1 MDIKRQTATVGGY
14 GILAS
19 LDREASL
26 AGRIGG
32 GGTRSGVARGIAVN
46 LNGGILGAI
55 AVAVALVLLL
65 GWWLFGGTTP
75 VLKAEPKMVWQAP
88 VAEPAL
94 PAAGAAPATP
104 AAPAISADSPAA
116 IVNEPDLGRV
126 PVKAPVPA
134 PRVVA
139 HAAQPVRARV
149 KTAVRA
155 ATVPVLAAAPVTDSD
170 VALLTAIVAH
180 ANGLAAARDI
190 VEARVAESTESLLQR
205 CGKVGGEE
213 GRLCR
218 ARICTSRNA
227 DAACRGF

>member
-1 MDIKRQTATVGGY
+1 MDSKRQTATVGGY

-19 LDREASL
+19 LDREAGL
-26 AGRIGG
+26 VGRGG
-32 GGTRSGVARGIAVN
+32 GARSNVARGIAVN
-46 LNGGILGAI
+46 LNGGIFGAI
-55 AVAVALVLLL
+55 AVALALVLLL

-75 VLKAEPKMVWQAP
+75 VLKAGPKMVWHAP
-88 VAEPAL
+88 VADSVAS
-94 PAAGAAPATP
+94 AAPSALV
-104 AAPAISADSPAA
+104 APAETPAA

-126 PVKAPVPA
+126 PVKPPVAA
-134 PRVVA
+134 PRGIS
-139 HAAQPVRARV
+139 HAAHPIRTRV

-155 ATVPVLAAAPVTDSD
+155 ATVPVLAAAPAADSD

-190 VEARVAESTESLLQR
+190 VEARMADSTESLLQR

-218 ARICTSRNA
+218 LRICSTRHA
-227 DAACRGF
+227 DAACRPL

>member
-1 MDIKRQTATVGGY
+1 MDSKRQTATVGGY

-32 GGTRSGVARGIAVN
+32 GGVRSGVARGIVVN
-46 LNGGILGAI
+46 LNGGIFGAI
-55 AVAVALVLLL
+55 AIAVALVLLL

-75 VLKAEPKMVWQAP
+75 VLKAEPKMVWYAP
-88 VAEPAL
+88 VAEPAM
-94 PAAGAAPATP
+94 PVAPATP
-104 AAPAISADSPAA
+104 AVSTDSPAA

-134 PRVVA
+134 PRAVA
-139 HAAQPVRARV
+139 HAAQPMRARV

-155 ATVPVLAAAPVTDSD
+155 ATVPVLAAAPVADGD

-190 VEARVAESTESLLQR
+190 VETRVADSTESLLQR
-205 CGKVGGEE
+205 CGRVGGEE

-218 ARICTSRNA
+218 VRICTSRNA

>member
-1 MDIKRQTATVGGY
+1 MDSKRQTATVGGY

-19 LDREASL
+19 LDREAGL
-26 AGRIGG
+26 AGRMGG
-32 GGTRSGVARGIAVN
+32 AGARTGVARGVVVN

-75 VLKAEPKMVWQAP
+75 VLKAEPKMVWHAP
-88 VAEPAL
+88 VAEPAP
-94 PAAGAAPATP
+94 PADSAAP
-104 AAPAISADSPAA
+104 AAPAAPADSPAA

-126 PVKAPVPA
+126 PVVAPVPA
-134 PRVVA
+134 PRTAV

-190 VEARVAESTESLLQR
+190 VEARVADSTESLLQR
-205 CGKVGGEE
+205 CGRLGGEE

-218 ARICTSRNA
+218 ARICTGRNA
-227 DAACRGF
+227 DAACRSF

>member
-1 MDIKRQTATVGGY
+1 MDSKRQTATVGGY

-19 LDREASL
+19 LDREAGL
-26 AGRIGG
+26 AGRMGG
-32 GGTRSGVARGIAVN
+32 AGAGTGVARGVVVN

-88 VAEPAL
+88 VAEPA
-94 PAAGAAPATP
+94 PAAAPA
-104 AAPAISADSPAA
+104 APAA

-126 PVKAPVPA
+126 PVAAPVPA
-134 PRVVA
+134 PRTAV

-190 VEARVAESTESLLQR
+190 VEARVADSTESLLQR
-205 CGKVGGEE
+205 CGRLGGEE

-218 ARICTSRNA
+218 ARICTGRNT
-227 DAACRGF
+227 DAACRSF